1 METFQ
6 AFVKLFKRKC
16 IVLCKVKIVF
26 WKFKKT
32 LTKKTCHPI
41 LNITTTVKRC
51 TNEQNHQTTSK
62 TQLSTRIN
70 RKVEEQFMKIKK
82 FLSLLL
88 ALSMILS
95 MAACGGEQVPTE
107 IPNGD
112 FEAEHEMGKWSGW
125 TREDAAFNV
134 RGLVSDEK
142 ISGAVMEKSGNFYF
156 AGSEGGNPTM
166 RGTLTSDVFKLGGN
180 GFITFKM
187 GAGKDNEKCYVEFI
201 NADDNTV
208 LAKVANEDC
217 DGLFIT
223 DHLITKIVDLSAHIG
238 KKIYIKVTDNDD
250 GTDLSYL
257 NLDAFKVCKDQ
268 AEVDAAK
275 AEYALQIETYGEK
288 PFVEDE
294 TSPYIQNGSFE
305 TGDLTGWVTL
315 DGTAL
320 TRAAIVPTTQYYWTD
335 RMVYGDGEYYLDGNN
350 NGTIAENL
358 LGAIRSSKFTLG
370 GDGYISFMIG
380 SGNGGSYVALC
391 DANTDEE
398 LIVMYNEFFSDPSLA
413 LTLLRVYMDA
423 SDYIGRVCYLK
434 VVDAND
440 GSNGG
445 FAFINVDDFR
455 TSLTLEE
462 VAALEV
468 EQLEKIKAETYT
480 SASYNDLVSLVNY
493 YTTYPYYPVPLASL
507 TLTAYAQHQVVDCGT
522 VDVTAFLA
530 DAAAAFGTTE
540 VTDIAVTK
548 VTFEG
553 TEITEGFEAVDM
565 TVPGYY
571 HVTYA
576 ASHEGSVAE
585 ATFTVIA
592 MADRTTIANGG
603 FEAGNLAGWTILN
616 DNWGMVEGQAT
627 GVISAVSYWG
637 ENLPYNQAGNYHL
650 DGWNTGIG
658 EPDPW
663 AIQSTTFTLSGS
675 GFISVRMGAA
685 AAAVKVYTADGTQ
698 IGYYKQNR
706 FNDASFPTV
715 GAAGGSWA
723 DMGTYVMDLSAYI
736 GQDLYIVLCD
746 ESIEGG
752 WAHAFFDEV
761 VTYYETAPDYANL
774 YDTVAQSVTGE
785 DVQFAWQLAENL
797 LK

>member
-1 METFQ
+1 
-6 AFVKLFKRKC
+6 
-16 IVLCKVKIVF
+16 
-26 WKFKKT
+26 
-32 LTKKTCHPI
+32 
-41 LNITTTVKRC
+41 
-51 TNEQNHQTTSK
+51 
-62 TQLSTRIN
+62 
-70 RKVEEQFMKIKK
+70 MKIKK
-82 FLSLLL
+82 FLALLL
-88 ALSMILS
+88 ALSMLLS
-95 MAACGGEQVPTE
+95 FTACGGEKVPTD

-142 ISGAVMEKSGNFYF
+142 ISGAVMEKSGDFYF
-156 AGSEGGNPTM
+156 AGSIGGNPPM
-166 RGTLTSDVFKLGGN
+166 RGTLTSDPFKLGGN

-201 NADDNTV
+201 DASNNEV

-223 DHLITKIVDLSAHIG
+223 DHLITKIVDLSAHKG
-238 KKIYIKVTDNDD
+238 KTIIIKVTDNDD
-250 GTDLSYL
+250 GIDLSYL
-257 NLDAFKVCKDQ
+257 NLDAFKVCQSD
-268 AEVDAAK
+268 ADIEAAK

-320 TRAAIVPTTQYYWTD
+320 TRGCIVPTSQYYWTD

-350 NGTIAENL
+350 NGVIAENL

-370 GDGYISFMIG
+370 GDGIISFMIG

-391 DANTDEE
+391 DGNTDEE

-423 SDYIGRVCYLK
+423 SEYIGRVCYLK

-455 TSLTLEE
+455 TSLTLDE

-468 EQLEKIKAETYT
+468 EQLEKAKAETYT
-480 SASYNDLVSLVNY
+480 SASYDDITALVNY

-507 TLTAYAQHQVVDCGT
+507 SITNFAQHQVVDCGT

-530 DAAAAFGTTE
+530 DAAAAFGTE
-540 VTDIAVTK
+540 AVTDIAVTK

-553 TEITEGFEAVDM
+553 TEITEGFDAVDM
-565 TVPGYY
+565 SVPGYY

-576 ASHEGSVAE
+576 ASYEGAVAE
-585 ATFTVIA
+585 ATFTVVA
-592 MADRTTIANGG
+592 MADRNFIANGG
-603 FEAGNLAGWTILN
+603 FEAGNLAGWTVLSE
-616 DNWGMVEGQAT
+616 NWGIVEGQAT
-627 GVISAVSYWG
+627 GVISAATYWG
-637 ENLPYNQAGNYHL
+637 ENLPYNQAGNFHL

-663 AIQSTTFTLSGS
+663 EIRSTNFTLAGS

-685 AAAVKVYTADGTQ
+685 AAAVKVYTADGTLV
-698 IGYYKQNR
+698 GYYKQNR

-736 GQDLYIVLCD
+736 GQELYIVLCD

-774 YDTVAQSVTGE
+774 FDTVAQSVTGE
-785 DVQFAWQLAENL
+785 DVQFPWQLAENL
-797 LK
+797 K

>member
-1 METFQ
+1 
-6 AFVKLFKRKC
+6 
-16 IVLCKVKIVF
+16 
-26 WKFKKT
+26 
-32 LTKKTCHPI
+32 
-41 LNITTTVKRC
+41 
-51 TNEQNHQTTSK
+51 
-62 TQLSTRIN
+62 
-70 RKVEEQFMKIKK
+70 MKIKK
-82 FLSLLL
+82 FLALLL
-88 ALSMILS
+88 ALSMLLS
-95 MAACGGEQVPTE
+95 ITACGGEKVPTD

-134 RGLVSDEK
+134 RGLVSLEK
-142 ISGAVMEKSGNFYF
+142 ISGAPMEKSGEFYF

-166 RGTLTSDVFKLGGN
+166 RGTLTSDPFKLGGN

-187 GAGKDNEKCYVEFI
+187 GAGKNNELVYVEFI
-201 NADDNTV
+201 NADTNEV

-217 DGLFIT
+217 DGMFIT

-238 KKIYIKVTDNDD
+238 KTIVIKVTDNDD
-250 GTDLSYL
+250 GTDLAYV
-257 NLDAFKVCKDQ
+257 NLDAFKVCKTD
-268 AEVDAAK
+268 ADIEAAK

-305 TGDLTGWVTL
+305 TGDLTGWVIL

-335 RMVYGDGEYYLDGNN
+335 RMVYGDGEYYLDGSN
-350 NGTIAENL
+350 NGAIAENL

-370 GDGYISFMIG
+370 GDGYITFMIG

-398 LIVMYNEFFSDPSLA
+398 LIVMHNEFFSDPALA

-423 SDYIGRVCYLK
+423 SEYIGRVCYLK

-455 TSLTLEE
+455 TSLTLDE

-507 TLTAYAQHQVVDCGT
+507 TLTSYAQHQVVSCGT

-530 DAAAAFGTTE
+530 DAAAAFGTEE

-553 TEITEGFEAVDM
+553 TEITEGFDAVDM
-565 TVPGYY
+565 SVPGYY

-585 ATFTVIA
+585 ATFTVVA
-592 MADRTTIANGG
+592 MADNTTIANGG
-603 FEAGNLAGWTILN
+603 FEAGNLAGWTILA
-616 DNWGMVEGQAT
+616 DNWGYVEGQAT
-627 GVISAVSYWG
+627 GVISATTYWG
-637 ENLPYNQAGNYHL
+637 ENLPYNQAGNFHL

-663 AIQSTTFTLSGS
+663 EIRSTNFTLAGS

-685 AAAVKVYTADGTQ
+685 AAAVKVYTADGTLV
-698 IGYYKQNR
+698 GYYKQNR

-736 GQDLYIVLCD
+736 GQELYIVLCD

-774 YDTVAQSVTGE
+774 FDTVAQSVTGE
-785 DVQFAWQLAENL
+785 DVQFPWQLAENL
-797 LK
+797 K